1 MGSSSNESDRWSR
14 RLFSLCSPSL
24 IEWTF
29 DSQIPHI
36 LTLLHA
42 TAQRGRMQILPVT
55 FSSLAALLTCVWEV
69 LSVPLRVYSLTQT
82 FCQQSLLT
90 ISLSS
95 SQCMQFTNIPP
106 QVFAPCPLGKS
117 WDKSIMIR
125 LSSEL
130 FTCFSPTKSLST
142 CRAELMLMLMFRGLS
157 FRDYIASVR
166 KVSWSCS
173 CNSL

>member
-1 MGSSSNESDRWSR
+1 MNFWFWNSTYFNSAACYGAARA
-14 RLFSLCSPSL
+14 
-24 IEWTF
+24 
-29 DSQIPHI
+29 
-36 LTLLHA
+36 HA
-42 TAQRGRMQILPVT
+42 NADGHFIIFGCATYM
-55 FSSLAALLTCVWEV
+55 C
-69 LSVPLRVYSLTQT
+69 LRSFVCPCWVCSLTQT
-82 FCQQSLLT
+82 FCQQSLLK

-157 FRDYIASVR
+157 FRDYIISVR
-166 KVSWSCS
+166 KVSWNCHCS
-173 CNSL
+173 SL